1 MKGKGH
7 QGEHGAVYH
16 FGTYPEWTTPVITFQ
31 PIIYMV

>member
-16 FGTYPEWTTPVITFQ
+16 FDAYPLWTTCEKCDIDR
-31 PIIYMV
+31 I